1 MDRGERVIDVCNS
14 KSSIRP
20 GLFQFLA
27 IFVFVSFAISLW
39 LRFGYFFF
47 PVLSGLS
54 CLAGC
59 FSYYIR
65 ISCLVYSQSCPG
77 LLVCSALFGFI
88 WIFGFFVPRF
98 QFPRWQIRLS
108 IHFLLCSLRTNPI
121 SPFLPNSATSA
132 FLFSRILEFF
142 SCVDGVGGG
151 FLFFSERKK
160 IWWLLSFFPFALLN
174 TISNF

>member
-1 MDRGERVIDVCNS
+1 MFVTANHRFVRACFS
-14 KSSIRP
+14 FWRY
-20 GLFQFLA
+20 LF
-27 IFVFVSFAISLW
+27 SFHLPFPYDSGSAT
-39 LRFGYFFF
+39 FFF

-151 FLFFSERKK
+151 FLFF
-160 IWWLLSFFPFALLN
+160 LN
-174 TISNF
+174 EKNMVAAVLFSLCAIEYYFQFLGSV